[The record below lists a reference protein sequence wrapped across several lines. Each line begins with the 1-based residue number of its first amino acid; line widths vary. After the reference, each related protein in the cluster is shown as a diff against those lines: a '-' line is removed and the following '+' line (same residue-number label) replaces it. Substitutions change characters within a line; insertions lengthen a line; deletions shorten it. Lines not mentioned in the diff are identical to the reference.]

1 MRGRSIDMNQ
11 TAHISLQCL
20 QFSNNVDTKL
30 TDRAK
35 LLPSATASFCLYFAS
50 TSLRFR
56 PAVSA
61 TVAIIAAGEGA
72 FTHTTKNP
80 QPLKYT
86 FFIFFQK
93 KSSHASFFIKLPTD
107 SVSYPQNSGS
117 FLAIQTNLGGIIL
130 GIRCRNRRLQNAVE
144 PIHDKTAPY
153 GPIGGSIQRSVSRI
167 QPPTVFHRTRRYRR
181 CLSFATAQ
189 CPPRQWIFR
198 P

>member
-80 QPLKYT
+80 QPLKSKKMNFLVNFLNFKCKQLFLLDFYKSG
-86 FFIFFQK
+86 FLHIF
-93 KSSHASFFIKLPTD
+93 D
-107 SVSYPQNSGS
+107 
-117 FLAIQTNLGGIIL
+117 
-130 GIRCRNRRLQNAVE
+130 R
-144 PIHDKTAPY
+144 PY
-153 GPIGGSIQRSVSRI
+153 FHGRI
-167 QPPTVFHRTRRYRR
+167 MT
-181 CLSFATAQ
+181 
-189 CPPRQWIFR
+189 
-198 P
+198 

>member
-1 MRGRSIDMNQ
+1 MQGRSIVLNQ

-20 QFSNNVDTKL
+20 QFSNNVETKR

-35 LLPSATASFCLYFAS
+35 LLPSATASICLYFAS
-50 TSLRFR
+50 TPLRFR

-93 KSSHASFFIKLPTD
+93 KNIACLFFHKVTHRFSELSTEFRVIFGNSHE
-107 SVSYPQNSGS
+107 SGW
-117 FLAIQTNLGGIIL
+117 NHP
-130 GIRCRNRRLQNAVE
+130 RNQVPESQAA
-144 PIHDKTAPY
+144 K
-153 GPIGGSIQRSVSRI
+153 
-167 QPPTVFHRTRRYRR
+167 
-181 CLSFATAQ
+181 C
-189 CPPRQWIFR
+189 C
-198 P
+198 